1 MLMRHLAQEL
11 GPFGVRANAIAPS
24 IVRNEKIE
32 RFMPPE
38 MRAKAAE
45 WLPLRR
51 IGEPADVAQAALFLA
66 SEASSWITGQVLDVN
81 GGKVMI

>member
-1 MLMRHLAQEL
+1 
-11 GPFGVRANAIAPS
+11 
-24 IVRNEKIE
+24 VRNEKIE

-38 MRAKAAE
+38 MQAKAVE
-45 WLPLRR
+45 CLPLRR

>member
-11 GPFGVRANAIAPS
+11 GPFGVRVNAIAPS

-32 RFMPPE
+32 KFMLPE
-38 MRAKAAE
+38 MQAKAAE

-51 IGEPADVAQAALFLA
+51 IGEPTDVAQAALFLA

-81 GGKVMI
+81 GGKVMV